1 MKQIYR
7 RTTHKKLGGVA
18 SGLAD
23 YFEIDPIITRALF
36 VFGFFIGGST
46 LLLYVI
52 LWFMMPKDFEV
63 MGMNR
68 YNGFNNFEINNPNNS
83 NYNQAN
89 NTNLS
94 FATVKD
100 A

>member
-1 MKQIYR
+1 MKQLYK

-36 VFGFFIGGST
+36 VVGLFVGGSSV
-46 LLLYVI
+46 LLYII

-63 MGMNR
+63 MGN
-68 YNGFNNFEINNPNNS
+68 NGYGNSKPNQSNNS
-83 NYNQAN
+83 NDNSVQYTSVNQ
-89 NTNLS
+89 
-94 FATVKD
+94 F
-100 A
+100 

>member
-23 YFEIDPIITRALF
+23 YFGIDPIITRALF
-36 VFGFFIGGST
+36 VFGFFLGGSA
-46 LLLYVI
+46 LLLYII

-63 MGMNR
+63 MGI
-68 YNGFNNFEINNPNNS
+68 NGFGNSGFRNQNQENYSSTINNI
-83 NYNQAN
+83 
-89 NTNLS
+89 
-94 FATVKD
+94 
-100 A
+100 

>member
-1 MKQIYR
+1 MKQLYK

-36 VFGFFIGGST
+36 VVGLLLGGSA
-46 LLLYVI
+46 LFLYVV

-63 MGMNR
+63 MGNR
-68 YNGFNNFEINNPNNS
+68 NNNNTQSNNYNNNS
-83 NYNQAN
+83 NYNSN
-89 NTNLS
+89 NSSNNNMQFS
-94 FATVKD
+94 TVKD
-100 A
+100 Y